1 MSGTSMSSPNVT
13 GTVVCLIS
21 ALKAQNIL
29 WSPYLV
35 RLALEP
41 DYQKIKIVLLLA
53 MDSYRLLSY
62 FRKNFRKM
70 ILTMILTISI
80 KSTRG
85 TAGSAIWFMCLAD
98 RPMVQA
104 CHLRDY
110 N

>member
-53 MDSYRLLSY
+53 MDSY
-62 FRKNFRKM
+62 
-70 ILTMILTISI
+70 
-80 KSTRG
+80 STRG